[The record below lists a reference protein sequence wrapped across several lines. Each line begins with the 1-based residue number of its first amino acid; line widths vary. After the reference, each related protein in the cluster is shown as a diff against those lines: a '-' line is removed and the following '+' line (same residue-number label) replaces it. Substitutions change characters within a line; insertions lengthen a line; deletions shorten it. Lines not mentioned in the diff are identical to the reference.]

1 MNGQVALIAGA
12 TGLVGRRVAERLQQ
26 LGDWEVIGLCRRP
39 VAGNPTRWLSVD
51 LNCPE
56 DCREKLAALGNVTHV
71 FYTARYDH
79 PEGVSESVDINA
91 AMLRNLVDAIEPV
104 AGGLRHIHLVHGSK
118 YYGHHLGPVPL
129 PMREDGPRAP
139 VANFY
144 FAQEDFIGERQRGKS
159 WTFSTVRPHVF
170 CDFSWDQPRSI
181 ALLIAVYASIL
192 RDLGV
197 PFSFPGSVKS
207 FQARTQFTEL
217 PLLVRA
223 MIWMATDPRCAN
235 RSYNVVNGDA
245 PRWSDLWPR
254 FAEYFGLRA
263 GPVQPL
269 PLAEF
274 MVDKE
279 PVWRAMIRR
288 FGLKPT
294 RLSAIVLW
302 PYGNYVFGPEWD
314 IISDMAKARG
324 DGFMGAVDSGKMFC
338 DSFDRL
344 RAEKIIP

>member
-1 MNGQVALIAGA
+1 MSGQVALIAGA
-12 TGLVGRRVAERLQQ
+12 TGLVGRRLAQHLKQ

-39 VAGNPTRWLSVD
+39 DADSPITLLGID
-51 LNCPE
+51 LISPENC
-56 DCREKLAALGNVTHV
+56 RKKLAPLGNVTHV

-91 AMLRNLVDAIEPV
+91 AMLRNLVNAIEPV
-104 AGGLRHIHLVHGSK
+104 ALGLQHIHLVHGSK
-118 YYGHHLGPVPL
+118 YYGHHLGPIPL
-129 PMREDGPRAP
+129 PMREDSPRAP

-159 WTFSTVRPHVF
+159 WTFSMSRPHVF

-192 RDLGV
+192 RELGG
-197 PFSFPGSVKS
+197 PFTYPGSAKN
-207 FQARTQFTEL
+207 FHARTQFTAL

-223 MIWMATDPRCAN
+223 IAWMGTDPRCAN
-235 RSYNVVNGDA
+235 QSYNVVNGDA
-245 PRWSDLWPR
+245 PRWAELWPR

-269 PLAEF
+269 RLAEY
-274 MVDKE
+274 MADKE
-279 PVWRAMIRR
+279 PVWQAMIAK
-288 FGLKPT
+288 FGLRPT
-294 RLSAIVLW
+294 RLSSIVLW
-302 PYGNYVFGPEWD
+302 SYGNYVFGPEWD
-314 IISDMAKARG
+314 IISDMSKARAG
-324 DGFMGAVDSGKMFC
+324 GFMGAVDSEKMFC
-338 DSFDRL
+338 DIFDCL